1 MRNKR
6 HEAILTLIKEQNIE
20 TQQDLTVALASVG
33 FDVTQA
39 TVSRD
44 IKELRLVKKLNVDG
58 KYVYAPHTQSSDE
71 GVSDKMSNIL
81 RQSIVSVDYALNT
94 IVIKTL
100 TGMAQGAAS
109 VLDAMQFSECLGTI
123 AGDDTIFVTARS
135 EEAAQ
140 KLTKKLKNMGDYNA
154 YSD

>member
-6 HEAILTLIKEQNIE
+6 HEAILSLIKERNIE

-44 IKELRLVKKLNVDG
+44 IKELRLLKKLNGDG
-58 KYVYAPHTQSSDE
+58 SYVYTSPSSEKSE
-71 GVSDKMSNIL
+71 GVSDKMSIIL
-81 RQSIVSVDYALNT
+81 NQSIVSADYALNT

-100 TGMAQGAAS
+100 SGMAQGAAS
-109 VLDAMQFSECLGTI
+109 VIDAMQFPECLGSI
-123 AGDDTIFVTARS
+123 AGDDTIFITARS

-140 KLTKKLKNMGDYNA
+140 KMCKKIRNMTNF
-154 YSD
+154 

>member
-6 HEAILTLIKEQNIE
+6 HDAILSLIKERNIE

-44 IKELRLVKKLNVDG
+44 IKELRLVKHLNSQG
-58 KYVYAPHTQSSDE
+58 RYVYAQNTQEKVSDI
-71 GVSDKMSNIL
+71 SDKMSVIL
-81 RQSIVSVDYALNT
+81 SKSVVSVDYALNT

-100 TGMAQGAAS
+100 SGMAQGAAYA
-109 VLDAMQFSECLGTI
+109 LDAMNLSECLGTI
-123 AGDDTIFVTARS
+123 AGDDTIFVITRN
-135 EEAAQ
+135 EESAQ
-140 KLTKKLKNMGDYNA
+140 KLCRKIKNLTN
-154 YSD
+154 

>member
-44 IKELRLVKKLNVDG
+44 IKELRLVKKLNSDG

-81 RQSIVSVDYALNT
+81 RQSMVSVDYALNT

-123 AGDDTIFVTARS
+123 AGDDTIFVTTRS

-140 KLTKKLKNMGDYNA
+140 KLTKKLKNMGE
-154 YSD
+154 

>member
-6 HEAILTLIKEQNIE
+6 YEAILTLIREQNIE

-44 IKELRLVKKLNVDG
+44 IKQLRLVKKLNSKG
-58 KYVYAPHTQSSDE
+58 KYIYAPHTQDNNE

-81 RQSIVSVDYALNT
+81 NQSMVSVDYALNT

-100 TGMAQGAAS
+100 AGMAQGAAS
-109 VLDAMQFSECLGTI
+109 VLDAMQFSECLGTL
-123 AGDDTIFVTARS
+123 AGDDTIFITARS

-140 KLTKKLKNMGDYNA
+140 KLTKKIRNMAN
-154 YSD
+154 

>member
-6 HEAILTLIKEQNIE
+6 HDAILSLIKENNIE

-44 IKELRLVKKLNVDG
+44 IKELRLLKRLNDEG
-58 KYVYAPHTQSSDE
+58 RYVYTHNGEAE
-71 GVSDKMSNIL
+71 NNGVSDKMSIIL
-81 RQSIVSVDYALNT
+81 SKSIVNVDYALNT

-100 TGMAQGAAS
+100 AGMAQGAAS
-109 VLDAMQFSECLGTI
+109 VLDAMHFPECLGSI
-123 AGDDTIFVTARS
+123 AGDDTIFVTTRS

-140 KLTKKLKNMGDYNA
+140 RLCKKLKNMTN
-154 YSD
+154 

>member
-6 HEAILTLIKEQNIE
+6 HDAILTLIKENDIE
-20 TQQDLTVALASVG
+20 TQQELTVALASVG

-44 IKELRLVKKLNVDG
+44 IKELRLLKRLNDSG
-58 KYVYAPHTQSSDE
+58 KYIYTQNIHPTPDDI
-71 GVSDKMSNIL
+71 SDKMTIIL
-81 RQSIVSVDYALNT
+81 SKSVVSIDYALNT

-100 TGMAQGAAS
+100 SGMAQGAAS
-109 VLDAMQFSECLGTI
+109 VLDAMHFPEVLGSI
-123 AGDDTIFVTARS
+123 AGDDTIFIITRS

-140 KLTKKLKNMGDYNA
+140 KLSKKLKNVTN
-154 YSD
+154 

>member
-6 HEAILTLIKEQNIE
+6 HEAILTLIKQQNIE

>member
-6 HEAILTLIKEQNIE
+6 HEAILALIKELNIE
-20 TQQDLTVALASVG
+20 TQQDLTIALASVG

-44 IKELRLVKKLNVDG
+44 IKELRLVKKLNGDG
-58 KYVYAPHTQSSDE
+58 KYIYAPHTQSSDE
-71 GVSDKMSNIL
+71 GVSDKMSSIL

-140 KLTKKLKNMGDYNA
+140 KLTKKLKNMGE
-154 YSD
+154 

>member
-6 HEAILTLIKEQNIE
+6 HEAILTLIDEQNIE
-20 TQQDLTVALASVG
+20 TQQDLTNALSSVG

-44 IKELRLVKKLNVDG
+44 IKQLRLIKKLNSSG
-58 KYVYAPHTQSSDE
+58 KYVYAAHSQSNDD
-71 GVSDKMSNIL
+71 GVSDKMSSIL
-81 RQSIVSVDYALNT
+81 KQSIVSVDYALNI

-109 VLDAMQFSECLGTI
+109 VLDSMQFSECLGTI

-140 KLTKKLKNMGDYNA
+140 KFCKKIKNMAN
-154 YSD
+154 

>member
-6 HEAILTLIKEQNIE
+6 HEAILSLLNEQNIE
-20 TQQDLTVALASVG
+20 TQQDLTIALSSVG

-44 IKELRLVKKLNVDG
+44 IKQLRLVKKLNIDG
-58 KYVYAPHTQSSDE
+58 KYIYAPHSQNSNE
-71 GVSDKMSNIL
+71 GVSDRMSNIL
-81 RQSIVSVDYALNT
+81 KQSMISVDYALNT
-94 IVIKTL
+94 IVIKTMA
-100 TGMAQGAAS
+100 GMAQGAAS

-140 KLTKKLKNMGDYNA
+140 KLCKKLKNMAN
-154 YSD
+154 

>member
-6 HEAILTLIKEQNIE
+6 HEAILSLINEHNIE
-20 TQQDLTVALASVG
+20 TQQDLTNALSSLG
-33 FDVTQA
+33 FAVTQA

-44 IKELRLVKKLNVDG
+44 IKQLRLVKKLNDSG
-58 KYVYAPHTQSSDE
+58 KYIYAPNTQGNDE

-81 RQSIVSVDYALNT
+81 KQSMVSVDYALNT

-109 VLDAMQFSECLGTI
+109 VLDSMQFAECLGTI

-140 KLTKKLKNMGDYNA
+140 KLCKKFKNMAN
-154 YSD
+154 

>member
-44 IKELRLVKKLNVDG
+44 IKELRLVKKLNSDG
-58 KYVYAPHTQSSDE
+58 KYVYAPHTQSSEE

-140 KLTKKLKNMGDYNA
+140 KLTKKLKNMGE
-154 YSD
+154 

>member
-6 HEAILTLIKEQNIE
+6 HEAILSLLNEQNIE
-20 TQQDLTVALASVG
+20 TQQDLTIALSSVG

-44 IKELRLVKKLNVDG
+44 IKQLRLVKKLNSDG
-58 KYVYAPHTQSSDE
+58 KYIYAPHSQNSNE
-71 GVSDKMSNIL
+71 GVSDRMSNIL
-81 RQSIVSVDYALNT
+81 KQSMISVDYALNT
-94 IVIKTL
+94 IVIKTMA
-100 TGMAQGAAS
+100 GMAQGAAS

-123 AGDDTIFVTARS
+123 AGDDTIFVTARN

-140 KLTKKLKNMGDYNA
+140 KLCKKLKNMAN
-154 YSD
+154 

>member
-6 HEAILTLIKEQNIE
+6 HEAILTLIKENNIE

-44 IKELRLVKKLNVDG
+44 IKELRLLKRLNDEG
-58 KYVYAPHTQSSDE
+58 NYIYAPHTSENSE
-71 GVSDKMSNIL
+71 GVSDKMTLIL
-81 RQSIVSVDYALNT
+81 KQSIVSINYALNT

-109 VLDAMQFSECLGTI
+109 VLDAMQFPECLGTI

-135 EEAAQ
+135 EDAAQ
-140 KLTKKLKNMGDYNA
+140 KLCKKLKNIAN
-154 YSD
+154 

>member
-6 HEAILTLIKEQNIE
+6 HDAILTLIKENDIE
-20 TQQDLTVALASVG
+20 TQQELTVALASVG

-44 IKELRLVKKLNVDG
+44 IKELRLLKRLNDSG
-58 KYVYAPHTQSSDE
+58 KYIYTQNIHPATEDI
-71 GVSDKMSNIL
+71 SDKMTIIL
-81 RQSIVSVDYALNT
+81 NKSVVSIDYALNT

-100 TGMAQGAAS
+100 SGMAQGAAS
-109 VLDAMQFSECLGTI
+109 VLDAMHFPEVLGSI
-123 AGDDTIFVTARS
+123 AGDDTIFIITRS

-140 KLTKKLKNMGDYNA
+140 KLSKKLKNVTN
-154 YSD
+154 STN

>member
-6 HEAILTLIKEQNIE
+6 HEAILELIKEQNIE
-20 TQQDLTVALASVG
+20 TQQDLTVALSTIG

-44 IKELRLVKKLNVDG
+44 IKELRLLKRLNDDG
-58 KYVYAPHTQSSDE
+58 RYIYAPHSTSGSDK
-71 GVSDKMSNIL
+71 VSDKMSIIL
-81 RQSIVSVDYALNT
+81 NKSIISVDYALNT

-100 TGMAQGAAS
+100 AGMAQGAAS
-109 VLDAMQFSECLGTI
+109 VLDAMQFPECLGSI
-123 AGDDTIFVTARS
+123 AGDDTIFVTTRS

-140 KLTKKLKNMGDYNA
+140 KLCKKLRNIAN
-154 YSD
+154 

>member
-6 HEAILTLIKEQNIE
+6 HDAILTLIKENDIE
-20 TQQDLTVALASVG
+20 TQQELTVALASVG

-44 IKELRLVKKLNVDG
+44 IKELRLLKRLNDSG
-58 KYVYAPHTQSSDE
+58 KYIYTQNIRPTPEDI
-71 GVSDKMSNIL
+71 SDKMSIIL
-81 RQSIVSVDYALNT
+81 SKSVVSIDYALNT

-100 TGMAQGAAS
+100 SGMAQGAAS
-109 VLDAMQFSECLGTI
+109 VLDAMHFSEVLGSI
-123 AGDDTIFVTARS
+123 AGDDTIFIITRS

-140 KLTKKLKNMGDYNA
+140 KLSKKLKNVTN
-154 YSD
+154 

>member
-6 HEAILTLIKEQNIE
+6 HEAILSLITENNIE
-20 TQQDLTVALASVG
+20 TQQDLTISLASVG

-44 IKELRLVKKLNVDG
+44 IKELRLVKKLNSDG
-58 KYVYAPHTQSSDE
+58 KYVYVSPSHNGKD

-81 RQSIVSVDYALNT
+81 KQSIVSVDYALNT

-109 VLDAMQFSECLGTI
+109 VLDAMQFTECLGTI
-123 AGDDTIFVTARS
+123 AGDDTIFVTTRS

-140 KLTKKLKNMGDYNA
+140 KLSRKLKNMAN
-154 YSD
+154 

>member
-71 GVSDKMSNIL
+71 GVSDKMSKIL

-140 KLTKKLKNMGDYNA
+140 KLTKKLKNMGE
-154 YSD
+154 

>member
-6 HEAILTLIKEQNIE
+6 HEAILNLIQEKNIE
-20 TQQDLTVALASVG
+20 TQQELTVALASVG

-44 IKELRLVKKLNVDG
+44 IKELRLIKKLNGDG
-58 KYVYAPHTQSSDE
+58 KYVYASHSHNAED
-71 GVSDKMSNIL
+71 GVSDKMSIIL

-123 AGDDTIFVTARS
+123 AGDDTIFVTTRS
-135 EEAAQ
+135 EDAAQ
-140 KLTKKLKNMGDYNA
+140 KLTKKLRSMAN
-154 YSD
+154 